1 MYGYFS
7 RSPRSVQT
15 TIPCERCEQPLSAQ
29 RGCQEVTLRCAGC
42 GAQYPLTKYS
52 QRMDEALEQFLENV
66 YCDRM

>member
-1 MYGYFS
+1 MYGTFS

-15 TIPCERCEQPLSAQ
+15 TIPCERCQQPLTAQ
-29 RGCQEVTLRCAGC
+29 RSCQEVVLRCMAC
-42 GAQYPLTKYS
+42 KAQFSLAKYS